1 MANIYERNIPERIA
15 TFIQFAEK
23 NPDFS
28 TTFIVTSPDD
38 EGLTYWIDSYN
49 ENGADHHIA
58 KRDLI
63 QFCEA
68 DMGGSHFCFWDDGQ
82 GKSLDEMPVVVAG
95 NEGDFPIVARNFD
108 ELLSLMSLGEEL
120 YLHGDEASCCNF
132 DGSTQEPEFFE
143 FLTFLEKTLN
153 ITPLKTANEGNA
165 IITQARLAF
174 LDEFN
179 LWVNK
184 ALTGVDSENQK

>member
-28 TTFIVTSPDD
+28 TIFIVTSSDD
-38 EGLTYWIDSYN
+38 EGLTYWIDSYD

-153 ITPLKTANEGNA
+153 ITPLKNSRRRKCYYYSSK
-165 IITQARLAF
+165 ISI
-174 LDEFN
+174 
-179 LWVNK
+179 
-184 ALTGVDSENQK
+184 S

>member
-1 MANIYERNIPERIA
+1 
-15 TFIQFAEK
+15 
-23 NPDFS
+23 
-28 TTFIVTSPDD
+28 
-38 EGLTYWIDSYN
+38 
-49 ENGADHHIA
+49 
-58 KRDLI
+58 
-63 QFCEA
+63 
-68 DMGGSHFCFWDDGQ
+68 
-82 GKSLDEMPVVVAG
+82 SLDEMPVVVAG

-153 ITPLKTANEGNA
+153 ITPLKTADEGNA

-184 ALTGVDSENQK
+184 ALKGVDSENQK